1 MTLGQYAMMLV
12 IGWQT
17 YDIARTGGMSM
28 QGAAGQ
34 LALIGLLQFI
44 PLFVLSPFTGLAADR
59 FSRRLLGQ
67 STINFRTASAVISA
81 NSQSLLDRIA
91 DVAKGCPGDLVVEG
105 HTDNVGD
112 AAYNKNLSRQRA
124 QAVVDALTKL
134 GIDPNRLTA
143 SGFGEDRPRASNN
156 TPAGRAQNR
165 RIEIKVADLN

>member
-1 MTLGQYAMMLV
+1 MIEGVRAWTFGTSCSQKNRAEVTFASGRADLTKQGQNALKAV
-12 IGWQT
+12 
-17 YDIARTGGMSM
+17 ARTLTS
-28 QGAAGQ
+28 
-34 LALIGLLQFI
+34 
-44 PLFVLSPFTGLAADR
+44 DY
-59 FSRRLLGQ
+59 
-67 STINFRTASAVISA
+67 
-81 NSQSLLDRIA
+81 
-91 DVAKGCPGDLVVEG
+91 PGHTYWIEG